1 MREQELTKI
10 LEAYSRLRQTQDW
23 NTIQELYVK
32 PQLKNVEVQMF
43 VESLSNEIDSKKL
56 YRLQGQREMAILNDV
71 DRVIE
76 RLTAELKGIKQTI
89 NES

>member
-1 MREQELTKI
+1 MREQDLIKV
-10 LEAYSRLRQTQDW
+10 LEAFSRLRQTEDW

-32 PQLKNVEVQMF
+32 PQQKNVETQMF

-56 YRLQGQREMAILNDV
+56 YRLQGQREMIILNSV
-71 DRVIE
+71 DRVVE
-76 RLTAELKGIKQTI
+76 RLTMELKTIKQS

>member
-1 MREQELTKI
+1 MREQDLTKI
-10 LEAYSRLRQTQDW
+10 LEAYSSLRQTQDW

-32 PQLKNVEVQMF
+32 PLLKNVEVQMF

-56 YRLQGQREMAILNDV
+56 YRLQGQREMAILSDM

-76 RLTAELKGIKQTI
+76 RLTAELKGLKQTI

>member
-1 MREQELTKI
+1 MREQDLTKI
-10 LEAYSRLRQTQDW
+10 LEAFSRLRQTQDW

-32 PQLKNVEVQMF
+32 PQLKNVETQMF

-71 DRVIE
+71 DRVVE
-76 RLTAELKGIKQTI
+76 RLTMELKTIKQS